1 MVTYWLEGKKSS
13 LVIKDVGADAKTTK
27 HVTMET
33 EAEKEADL
41 YASVPGCLNH
51 DLLLDQ
57 N

>member
-1 MVTYWLEGKKSS
+1 MVTYWLEGKKTS

-57 N
+57 T